1 VYEQFY
7 GLAERPFD
15 LTPNPRYL
23 LLTPSHREALANL
36 DYGISS
42 RKGLIVLTGEAGT
55 GKTTLLRRVMA
66 KGVSGDGRPRSVRTV
81 YLSNP
86 TLDRG
91 EFVEYLARGFGLSP
105 DAHTSKARLLNE
117 LEATLTGLRRA
128 DTAVALII
136 DEAQSLPYELME
148 EIRLLANIE
157 SDTDKLLPVV
167 LVGQPELADR
177 LNDRSLRQ
185 LKQRVAL
192 RCQLDPLELHQT
204 AAYIA
209 HRLTLAG
216 GDPASVFSR
225 EAVIAIHERSHGI
238 PRSINV
244 VCDNAML
251 TGFALERRPIESDV
265 IAEVGDDFDL
275 APAVAQHEDRTGTL
289 ARTFPAR
296 GDGAEEEESTEEES
310 TQEAQRVGAPRPLR
324 WREPE
329 RRTP

>member
-66 KGVSGDGRPRSVRTV
+66 KGVTGTGRTRSVQTV

-86 TLDRG
+86 TLSRG

-105 DAHTSKARLLNE
+105 DAHTSKARLLSE
-117 LEATLTGLRRA
+117 LEVTLTGLRRA
-128 DTAVALII
+128 DTALALIV
-136 DEAQSLPYELME
+136 DEAQSLPHELME

-167 LVGQPELADR
+167 LVGQPELAAR

-192 RCQLDPLELHQT
+192 RCQLDPLELHHT

-244 VCDNAML
+244 VCDNALL

-275 APAVAQHEDRTGTL
+275 APAVAPREDHTGTL
-289 ARTFPAR
+289 ARTFPSGVDEGEEDELADEAR
-296 GDGAEEEESTEEES
+296 
-310 TQEAQRVGAPRPLR
+310 RVGAPRPLR

-329 RRTP
+329 RKAP

>member
-1 VYEQFY
+1 MYEQFY

-36 DYGISS
+36 DYGIAS
-42 RKGLIVLTGEAGT
+42 RKGLIVVTGDAGT
-55 GKTTLLRRVMA
+55 GKTTLLRRVMG
-66 KGVSGDGRPRSVRTV
+66 KGISGTGRPRTVHTV
-81 YLSNP
+81 YLANP
-86 TLDRG
+86 TLDRR

-105 DAHTSKARLLNE
+105 DAHASKARLLVE
-117 LEATLTGLRRA
+117 LEQTLAGLRRA
-128 DTAVALII
+128 DTSVALII
-136 DEAQSLPYELME
+136 DEAQSLPYELLE
-148 EIRLLANIE
+148 EVRLLANIE

-177 LNDRSLRQ
+177 LNESALRQ

-192 RCQLDPLELHQT
+192 RCRLEPLELHHT

-216 GDPASVFSR
+216 GEPASVFSR
-225 EAVIAIHERSHGI
+225 EAVIAIHARSRGI

-244 VCDNAML
+244 VCDNALL
-251 TGFALERRPIESDV
+251 TGFALERRPIGSDV
-265 IAEVGDDFDL
+265 VEEVGDDFDL
-275 APAVAQHEDRTGTL
+275 GPAMGIGRDDPTGAL
-289 ARTFPAR
+289 ARTFRAGGEER
-296 GDGAEEEESTEEES
+296 AESDQAAGGGA
-310 TQEAQRVGAPRPLR
+310 ARPLR

>member
-23 LLTPSHREALANL
+23 LLTPGHREALANL

-66 KGVSGDGRPRSVRTV
+66 KGVSGAGRARSVKTV
-81 YLSNP
+81 YLANP
-86 TLDRG
+86 TLSRA
-91 EFVEYLARGFGLSP
+91 EFVEYLARGFGLST
-105 DAHTSKARLLNE
+105 DAHTSKARLLAE
-117 LEATLTGLRRA
+117 LEAALAGLRRA
-128 DTAVALII
+128 DTSVALII
-136 DEAQSLPYELME
+136 DEAQSLPFDLME
-148 EIRLLANIE
+148 EVRLLANIE

-177 LNDRSLRQ
+177 LNDRALRQ

-192 RCQLDPLELHQT
+192 RCQLNPLELHHT

-244 VCDNAML
+244 VCDNALL
-251 TGFALERRPIESDV
+251 TGFALERRPIETDV

-275 APAVAQHEDRTGTL
+275 TPAVAERDDRTGTL
-289 ARTFPAR
+289 ARSFRPTGEEEP
-296 GDGAEEEESTEEES
+296 AEEPDGVTS
-310 TQEAQRVGAPRPLR
+310 PRPLR

-329 RRTP
+329 RRTQ

>member
-1 VYEQFY
+1 MYEQFY

-66 KGVSGDGRPRSVRTV
+66 KGVSGAGRTRTVRTV

-105 DAHTSKARLLNE
+105 ESHSSKTRLLLE
-117 LEATLTGLRRA
+117 LEQTLLGFRRA
-128 DTAVALII
+128 DTSVALII
-136 DEAQSLPYELME
+136 DEAQSLPHALME
-148 EIRLLANIE
+148 EVRLLANIE

-177 LNDRSLRQ
+177 LNDQVLRQ

-192 RCQLDPLELHQT
+192 RCRLEPLDLHQT

-225 EAVIAIHERSHGI
+225 ESVIDIYERTRGI

-244 VCDNAML
+244 VCDNAL
-251 TGFALERRPIESDV
+251 LSGFALGRRPIGSDIV
-265 IAEVGDDFDL
+265 AEVGDDFELTPDV
-275 APAVAQHEDRTGTL
+275 AVQRDVRAGTL
-289 ARTFPAR
+289 ASAFGA
-296 GDGAEEEESTEEES
+296 GDGQEEAAAEATG
-310 TQEAQRVGAPRPLR
+310 GAARRPLR
-324 WREPE
+324 WREPD
-329 RRTP
+329 RKVP

>member
-1 VYEQFY
+1 MYEQFY

-36 DYGISS
+36 DYGIGS

-66 KGVSGDGRPRSVRTV
+66 KGISGNGTPRNIRTV
-81 YLSNP
+81 YLANP
-86 TLDRG
+86 TLDRR
-91 EFVEYLARGFGLSP
+91 EFVEYLARGFGLSTE
-105 DAHTSKARLLNE
+105 AHASKASLLVE
-117 LEATLTGLRRA
+117 LEQTLAGLRRA
-128 DTAVALII
+128 DVSVALII
-136 DEAQSLPYELME
+136 DEAQSLPYELLE
-148 EIRLLANIE
+148 EVRLLANIE
-157 SDTDKLLPVV
+157 SDVDKLLPVV

-177 LNDRSLRQ
+177 LNERALRQ

-192 RCQLDPLELHQT
+192 RCRLDSLEMHHT

-216 GDPASVFSR
+216 GDPASIFSR
-225 EAVIAIHERSHGI
+225 EAVIAIHARSRGI
-238 PRSINV
+238 PRLVNV
-244 VCDNAML
+244 VCDNALL

-265 IAEVGDDFDL
+265 IQEVGDDFDL
-275 APAVAQHEDRTGTL
+275 GPAMAIGRDDPTGGL
-289 ARTFPAR
+289 ARTFR
-296 GDGAEEEESTEEES
+296 TVGDDEEVAD
-310 TQEAQRVGAPRPLR
+310 QAAGGGAPRPLR